1 MSVIEDVPGHT
12 HFRCEDPF
20 NVRAR
25 IQKGG
30 GGGQGVRPKIHKNIG
45 FLSNTGPDT
54 LKITK
59 PDSMLGHHRYASET
73 SFKWRFAGGPIMA
86 HL

>member
-1 MSVIEDVPGHT
+1 MMSVTEAVPGHT

-30 GGGQGVRPKIHKNIG
+30 G
-45 FLSNTGPDT
+45 
-54 LKITK
+54 
-59 PDSMLGHHRYASET
+59 
-73 SFKWRFAGGPIMA
+73 AGGPA
-86 HL
+86 KNSQKYRVS